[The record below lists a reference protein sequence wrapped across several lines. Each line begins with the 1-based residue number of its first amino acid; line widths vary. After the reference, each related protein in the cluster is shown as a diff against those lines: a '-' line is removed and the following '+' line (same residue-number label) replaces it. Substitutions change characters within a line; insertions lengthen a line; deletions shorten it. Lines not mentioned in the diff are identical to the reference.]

1 MVHEEHACME
11 DFNGLASSLA
21 AGVSD
26 VRGCLIL
33 SRDGLVVG
41 SHPADGEAQAKPA
54 WVRFAALGDPERG
67 FAQFGTE
74 TWCYVRRGPY
84 AAFAVVGPGARP
96 GLVIDHMEQVL
107 LAAEEARNS
116 RAAVRAE
123 PAPPAAPSGKPRTQL
138 HPERPVE
145 EPVVITADVGSA
157 AAQRAAPPAAVPAVS
172 EAPPAADAPP
182 EPPAPPPVAPAD
194 EPEPA
199 PAAPEPTADSGD
211 ERPEPTPDGAPEGPS
226 LGSAWDVDDGEDDV
240 DRFSLAREFGQL
252 LQEDDDGADG

>member
-1 MVHEEHACME
+1 ME

-41 SHPADGEAQAKPA
+41 AHPADGEAQAKPA
-54 WVRFAALGDPERG
+54 WIRFAALGDPERG
-67 FAQFGTE
+67 FALFGTE
-74 TWCYVRRGPY
+74 TWCYIRRGPY

-116 RAAVRAE
+116 RDAVRAE
-123 PAPPAAPSGKPRTQL
+123 PAPPPAPSGKPRTQL
-138 HPERPVE
+138 HPERPLE
-145 EPVVITADVGSA
+145 EPVVITADVSA
-157 AAQRAAPPAAVPAVS
+157 TEAQRAASAAVPRAA
-172 EAPPAADAPP
+172 EEPRPPDPTPEPP
-182 EPPAPPPVAPAD
+182 EPLPQPAFA
-194 EPEPA
+194 EPEPV
-199 PAAPEPTADSGD
+199 PPTPDGTPST
-211 ERPEPTPDGAPEGPS
+211 PEPTPEGAPEPRS
-226 LGSAWDVDDGEDDV
+226 LGEAWEVEDGEEDV